1 VPAQFDDPVLRM
13 VVAAG
18 TAHDLREFWTA
29 VADIF
34 QRARGA
40 THVDIAYS
48 DRWGAGSVHTGT
60 ESPQEPSRTWTW
72 RESDERMVRLR
83 LTPHGP
89 KDDDPERELNTAVE
103 LAALVG
109 RRASLEHERRIGT
122 FLVELSRWMRTA
134 AADPH
139 QLLQYTA
146 QSVVS
151 LTAAHGALI
160 VERGVTGHLT
170 VVASVGTAG
179 ILALDAPAMARS
191 VFARVAASGDSLL
204 TERLGDEPDLPL
216 DAAIRATL
224 GPAMIVPLPT
234 TGDAAGV
241 LAVHRMHD
249 RPRGG
254 DRFDLNDL
262 AYLQA
267 VASHIGGALELSW
280 AIRAAR
286 QAARRAS
293 AMVKG
298 SPLPLALVTR
308 AGRVLE
314 VNPAMAQLFGLD
326 SDERARNQSLDAF
339 PMILDR
345 ATSFEALDLAAS
357 GVPWRGR
364 ARVLRPGEGERQCEA
379 FFTLLGDEEADG
391 QFLLA
396 IHDRT
401 DELRAR
407 QDVVAREKLATVGT
421 LAAGVAHEVNNPLA
435 AIRMEAEL
443 LGMQHQAPEIAAAS
457 QAIIREVDRAAR
469 IAKSLLRLATHA
481 HGRMETIDLG
491 QILADVVAVRAPLL
505 GEVGIALRLF
515 GADDLPRVLARGGDL
530 EQILLHVLTNAEDAV
545 QGQKRQEIE
554 IRAMRVAGGVRFTV
568 DDTGSGV
575 PADLRTKIFDPFYT
589 TKPPDKASGLGLAM
603 CQRIVSELGGRLWA
617 EESPLGGARFV
628 VELPGESRAVG
639 RMGG

>member
-1 VPAQFDDPVLRM
+1 V
-13 VVAAG
+13 
-18 TAHDLREFWTA
+18 
-29 VADIF
+29 
-34 QRARGA
+34 
-40 THVDIAYS
+40 
-48 DRWGAGSVHTGT
+48 
-60 ESPQEPSRTWTW
+60 
-72 RESDERMVRLR
+72 
-83 LTPHGP
+83 
-89 KDDDPERELNTAVE
+89 
-103 LAALVG
+103 
-109 RRASLEHERRIGT
+109 
-122 FLVELSRWMRTA
+122 
-134 AADPH
+134 
-139 QLLQYTA
+139 
-146 QSVVS
+146 
-151 LTAAHGALI
+151 
-160 VERGVTGHLT
+160 
-170 VVASVGTAG
+170 
-179 ILALDAPAMARS
+179 
-191 VFARVAASGDSLL
+191 
-204 TERLGDEPDLPL
+204 
-216 DAAIRATL
+216 
-224 GPAMIVPLPT
+224 
-234 TGDAAGV
+234 
-241 LAVHRMHD
+241 HD
-249 RPRGG
+249 RPRGD

-443 LGMQHQAPEIAAAS
+443 LGLQHQAPEIAAAS

-515 GADDLPRVLARGGDL
+515 GTDDLPRVLARGGDL

-628 VELPGESRAVG
+628 VELPGESRAGGGGGGGWGGGGWGGGGGGGLGEVWAPTRHAAVRSGRAERPRYGARASLHRGRLLRGCAGILAPRPWDHWLRFSDGPRQRCGVRLASSQGVSHVDGAPSDPGHVARAGSLQPALVPPQVG
-639 RMGG
+639 VGQRRRPRLHPRPAAPRG